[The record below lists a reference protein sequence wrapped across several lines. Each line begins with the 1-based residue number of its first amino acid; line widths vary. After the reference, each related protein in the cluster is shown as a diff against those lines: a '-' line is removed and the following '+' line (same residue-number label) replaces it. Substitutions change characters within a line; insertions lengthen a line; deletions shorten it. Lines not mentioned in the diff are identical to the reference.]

1 MRSLPYSGENEM
13 IEATYIVTKSQLA
26 DAFTRWE
33 EQYTADPEAFESCTG
48 EDFAQRSADYL
59 IKLIKGEA

>member
-1 MRSLPYSGENEM
+1 MT
-13 IEATYIVTKSQLA
+13 EATYIVTKSQLA

-33 EQYTADPEAFESCTG
+33 EQYVADPDAFESYTG

-59 IKLIKGEA
+59 IKLIKGES